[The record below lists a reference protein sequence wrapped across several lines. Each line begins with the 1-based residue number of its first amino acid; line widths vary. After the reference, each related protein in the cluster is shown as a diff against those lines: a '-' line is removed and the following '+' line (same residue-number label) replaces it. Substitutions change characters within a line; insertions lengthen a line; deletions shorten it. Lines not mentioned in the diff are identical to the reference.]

1 MPIDRPTLEAA
12 IKASGGAEQ
21 PADQLDGLLAKLLAL
36 EATGRY
42 GALLKGLAAS
52 NDKSNFLAQLLES
65 TFAHQFEAVGM
76 PLDYEVKQVADQ
88 TSSIDFMLK
97 ANTGDAVYFELRLLQ
112 QGKAVA
118 DDIAKQLADGNT
130 YVAAM
135 NGEDEQDEIL
145 RLQNIV
151 LSKVESKGK
160 PIKFVR
166 TGDGVVNIVVVC
178 ISDILLG
185 TPDVQDCLLATYGD
199 PEVPAECRRDVFG
212 LFQSLTAEYPE
223 HIQKAA
229 ANFAHIK
236 ATVHAVLF
244 LFKPQGAGVL
254 DYSLQQVLVWNR
266 SLTTNVQALPLAEQF
281 AKALPVL
288 EASQK

>member
-36 EATGRY
+36 EATSRY

-52 NDKSNFLAQLLES
+52 NDRSNFLAQLLES

-118 DDIAKQLADGNT
+118 DDITKQLADGNT

-236 ATVHAVLF
+236 STVHAVLF

-266 SLTTNVQALPLAEQF
+266 SLITNVQTLPLAEQF

>member
-1 MPIDRPTLEAA
+1 MTTSRVELEAA

-21 PADQLDGLLAKLLAL
+21 PDDQVDGLLAKLRIL

-42 GALLKGLAAS
+42 GQLIKALRSANNKG
-52 NDKSNFLAQLLES
+52 NFLALLLEA
-65 TFAHQFEAVGM
+65 TFAYQFESNG
-76 PLDYEVKQVADQ
+76 LSLEYEVKQVADQ

-97 ANTGDAVYFELRLLQ
+97 ASTGDAVYFELRLLQ
-112 QGKAVA
+112 QGKAVVES
-118 DDIAKQLADGNT
+118 ITRQLTDGDT

-145 RLQNIV
+145 RLQNVI
-151 LSKVESKGK
+151 LSKVENKGK
-160 PIKFVR
+160 AIKFLQ
-166 TGDGVVNIVVVC
+166 TGKGLVNIVVVC

-185 TPDVQDCLLATYGD
+185 MPDAHDCLLATYGD

-212 LFQSLTAEYPE
+212 LFQDLKAEYPE

-229 ANFAHIK
+229 SNFAHFK
-236 ATVHAVLF
+236 STVHAVLF

-254 DYSLQQVLVWNR
+254 DYPLQRVLVWNR
-266 SLTTNVQALPLAEQF
+266 SLTTNVQAAALTEQV
-281 AKALPVL
+281 ATALPAL
-288 EASQK
+288 GADQ